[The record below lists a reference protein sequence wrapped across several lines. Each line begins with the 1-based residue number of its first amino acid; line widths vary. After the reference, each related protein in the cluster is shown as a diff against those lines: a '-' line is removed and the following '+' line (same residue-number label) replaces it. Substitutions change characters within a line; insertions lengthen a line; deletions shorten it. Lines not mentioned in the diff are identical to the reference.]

1 VSAVRAVGA
10 TPQDQVVVIT
20 GAAGGI
26 GAALARRWHGDGAR
40 VALLDRDL
48 DGARAVAAQLESG
61 GGPVGAQA
69 AGPQHAQVPGRAL
82 ALACDVTSVEDCRR
96 AVDAV
101 VATWG
106 GIDVLVNNA
115 GITHLGRFLDT
126 DVDVIHRVV
135 DVNLFGAVHCTK
147 AALPS
152 LLARR
157 GQVVVMSS
165 VAGVTPLTGRTG
177 YSAAKHALHGFFDT
191 LRQEHH
197 ADGLRVMVVCPS
209 FVDTAIGAH
218 ALGPDG
224 GPAPAESRTGVKA
237 PVSPELLAEAVVR
250 AARRNQRLL
259 LFPREARLAYW
270 LARLSPR
277 TYGAL
282 MRRRTGTLS

>member
-1 VSAVRAVGA
+1 MPVMI
-10 TPQDQVVVIT
+10 DQVDFQGKSVVIT
-20 GAAGGI
+20 GAASGI
-26 GAALARRWHGDGAR
+26 GLATDRAFAVHGAR
-40 VALLDRDL
+40 VALIDRD
-48 DGARAVAAQLESG
+48 RAGVER
-61 GGPVGAQA
+61 A
-69 AGPQHAQVPGRAL
+69 AGDLPGAEHAAFV
-82 ALACDVTSVEDCRR
+82 CDVSSYADI
-96 AVDAV
+96 
-101 VATWG
+101 VATFAAIRARYPV
-106 GIDVLVNNA
+106 IDVLVNNA
-115 GITHLGRFLDT
+115 GITHLGRLVDT
-126 DVDVIHRVV
+126 DVDVIRRVM
-135 DVNLFGAVHCTK
+135 DVSFFGALHCTK

-157 GQVVVMSS
+157 GQVIAVSS
-165 VAGVTPLTGRTG
+165 VAGVAPLTGRTG

-191 LRQEHH
+191 LREEHH

-224 GPAPAESRTGVKA
+224 GPAPAEARTGVKA
-237 PVSPELLAEAVVR
+237 PVSPELLAEAVVG

-282 MRRRTGTLS
+282 MRRRTGAGS